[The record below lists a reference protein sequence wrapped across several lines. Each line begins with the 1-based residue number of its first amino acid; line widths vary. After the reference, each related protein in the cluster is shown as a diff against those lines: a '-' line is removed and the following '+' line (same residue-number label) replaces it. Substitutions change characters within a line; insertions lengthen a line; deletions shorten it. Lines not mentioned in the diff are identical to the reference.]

1 VPAGDF
7 FTELSPYARVS
18 TAVAPFVIAIVL
30 RLLFG
35 KNRMTGTLITLATT
49 WFVVNVLIAP
59 YSVEMQQD
67 IRHVLHR

>member
-1 VPAGDF
+1 M
-7 FTELSPYARVS
+7 S

-35 KNRMTGTLITLATT
+35 KNRMTGILLTLATT

-59 YSVEMQQD
+59 YSLEMQQD
-67 IRHVLHR
+67 IRQVFH